1 MRDVFHKLEYVPAE
15 EKNLHQF
22 KGASLKE
29 VIEYLEGK
37 EAEKKPLV
45 GKDELGLFDGF
56 LGLLRAKGVRVST
69 PEWLQFI
76 QVIDKKANANQL
88 KELVSSNEL
97 LNKVRLFAQT
107 TLVKNKADEA
117 AFHEVFNEYF
127 ELAAKIYNREL
138 PKEDEKY
145 LEEFKEKDPFNSEVE
160 PEIKDQLNIKEVAE
174 NLDLSDDKDH
184 DGNENFHGGKKDQ
197 HNDILRKADLS
208 KQGGGN
214 KQEEQSGEGKI
225 GVPSEGQG
233 DKGKDGAGQGDK
245 GKDGAGK
252 GDKGK
257 EGEGKGDKG
266 KAGAG
271 EGNVGE
277 AGAGQGDKGKE
288 GEGKGDKG
296 KAGAG
301 EGNIGE
307 AGAGQGDKGE
317 EGEGK
322 GNKGKAGAGEGNM
335 GEAGAGKGDKGNFSG
350 MGKGSSGKETENQ
363 IGNSSKIPEAP
374 RNNQQKMV
382 EKGYLVGG
390 GKGKSVYAERVYQDS
405 IINEGEKINKEIIQE
420 REKSVG
426 RVDRR
431 MRYEVRPDRASMGEV
446 IRNIRRVILDV
457 SEVKTKDVNLS
468 GTVRNFARRDFRFDY
483 QRERE
488 KQPEIV
494 LLIDVGGPVDKW
506 SPLVKELSEAMVEGL
521 TKLEIYLFHNNLYG
535 YAWKPDQKNLLSSR
549 YAKENSL
556 IDIKSIVKKR
566 KKVIIYGDAEM
577 SWSELEWDCWPPRGN
592 TDRVKKFGMG
602 GEECLNFINKKSDSV
617 VWINPVFKKEWPD
630 RDDSGTIEAISQII
644 HMHDLTVGGVEDAIK
659 DLMKK

>member
-1 MRDVFHKLEYVPAE
+1 MREGFYRSEYIPPE
-15 EKNLHQF
+15 ERNLHQF

-37 EAEKKPLV
+37 EEEKKLL
-45 GKDELGLFDGF
+45 KNNQESSILDGF
-56 LGLLRAKGVRVST
+56 LDLLRTKGVRVST

-76 QVIDKKANANQL
+76 QVIDKKTNANQL
-88 KELVSSNEL
+88 KELVNTNEL
-97 LNKVRLFAQT
+97 LNKIRLFAQT

-117 AFHEVFNEYF
+117 AFHEAFNEYF

-138 PKEDEKY
+138 PKES
-145 LEEFKEKDPFNSEVE
+145 EEDAKTLKDKDSFDSEVA

-174 NLDLSDDKDH
+174 NLDLPADKEHED
-184 DGNENFHGGKKDQ
+184 NENVHGGKKDQ
-197 HNDILRKADLS
+197 HNDILKKADLS

-214 KQEEQSGEGKI
+214 KKEEQGGEGKV
-225 GVPSEGQG
+225 GAPSEGR
-233 DKGKDGAGQGDK
+233 
-245 GKDGAGK
+245 
-252 GDKGK
+252 
-257 EGEGKGDKG
+257 GDKG

-271 EGNVGE
+271 EG
-277 AGAGQGDKGKE
+277 D
-288 GEGKGDKG
+288 
-296 KAGAG
+296 
-301 EGNIGE
+301 
-307 AGAGQGDKGE
+307 
-317 EGEGK
+317 
-322 GNKGKAGAGEGNM
+322 M
-335 GEAGAGKGDKGNFSG
+335 GEAGAGKGDKGSFSG
-350 MGKGSSGKETENQ
+350 MGKGASRMEIENQ
-363 IGNSSKIPEAP
+363 IDNFSKIPEAP
-374 RNNQQKMV
+374 QNNQQKMV
-382 EKGYLVGG
+382 GEGYLVGG
-390 GKGKSVYAERVYQDS
+390 GKGKSIYAERIYKDS
-405 IINEGEKINKEIIQE
+405 IINEGEKINKEIIQA
-420 REKSVG
+420 REKNVG

-457 SEVKTKDVNLS
+457 SEIKTKDVNLS

-494 LLIDVGGPVDKW
+494 LLIDVGGPVDEW
-506 SPLVKELSEAMVEGL
+506 SPLVKEVAEAMAEGL

-535 YAWKPDQKNLLSSR
+535 YVWKPDQKNLLASS

-577 SWSELEWDCWPPRGN
+577 SYSELEGDCWPPRGN
-592 TDRVKKFGMG
+592 TERIEKFGMG

-617 VWINPVFKKEWPD
+617 VWINPVFKKEWQS
-630 RDDSGTIEAISQII
+630 RDDSGTIKAISQII
-644 HMHDLTVGGVEDAIK
+644 HMHDLTIGGVEDAIK

>member
-1 MRDVFHKLEYVPAE
+1 MRDVFYKLEYVPAE

-45 GKDELGLFDGF
+45 GKDELGIFDGF

-117 AFHEVFNEYF
+117 AFHEAFNEYF

-138 PKEDEKY
+138 PKEDEKDP
-145 LEEFKEKDPFNSEVE
+145 EVFKGSDSFDSEVV

-174 NLDLSDDKDH
+174 NLDLPEDNEHDD
-184 DGNENFHGGKKDQ
+184 NENVHGGKKDQ
-197 HNDILRKADLS
+197 HNDILKKADLS

-214 KQEEQSGEGKI
+214 KQAEQSGEGRV

-233 DKGKDGAGQGDK
+233 DKGKDGAGK
-245 GKDGAGK
+245 GE
-252 GDKGK
+252 KGK

-277 AGAGQGDKGKE
+277 AGAGQGEKGKE

-301 EGNIGE
+301 EGNV
-307 AGAGQGDKGE
+307 
-317 EGEGK
+317 
-322 GNKGKAGAGEGNM
+322 

-363 IGNSSKIPEAP
+363 IGNSSKIPKAP
-374 RNNQQKMV
+374 QNNQQKMV

-390 GKGKSVYAERVYQDS
+390 GKGKSIYAERVYQDS
-405 IINEGEKINKEIIQE
+405 IINEGEKINKEIIQA